1 MSTSTTQ
8 AQIFATEYAK
18 NTAQEMLDTIKATGK
33 KAGRVSRIVLAV
45 SMPHQIGFILGL
57 APLHWALD
65 LRIILESITL
75 ILGSVLIPVAVDY
88 LILICIQVIAARG
101 MARKVKTAAIYVMA
115 FPILVS
121 GAVNV
126 LAPAP
131 TIMRVLFGV
140 MVVLIPM
147 AEGLRSFIRPDFSAI
162 EAMEVEVASQV
173 ERPAAGRKLTEEEKA
188 SRAVTREWNRYQA
201 MSSAARAKY
210 RREHGGAPTAP
221 RKITGRTSPVSP
233 GTVPFSELDADMAV
247 AR

>member
-1 MSTSTTQ
+1 MPGTTQ
-8 AQIFATEYAK
+8 AQLFATEYAK

-57 APLHWALD
+57 APLHWELD

-88 LILICIQVIAARG
+88 LILICIQIIAARG
-101 MARKVKTAAIYVMA
+101 MARKVKTGAIWVMV

-162 EAMEVEVASQV
+162 EAMENEVAAQV
-173 ERPAAGRKLTEEEKA
+173 ERPAAGRKLTDEEKA
-188 SRAVTREWNRYQA
+188 ARAITREWNRYQA
-201 MSSAARAKY
+201 MTPSGRAKY

-221 RKITGRTSPVSP
+221 RKVASRSIPVSP
-233 GTVPFSELDADMAV
+233 GVGPMSDFAGQQV
-247 AR
+247 